1 MTNSHPSSSDSK
13 SSSSSFALLHTRIQK
28 WIWESGWTELKDIQ
42 ERSIPPI
49 LSAERDILICAA
61 TASGKTEA
69 AFLPILTTL
78 LNCTSD
84 KGTVLYIS
92 PLKALINDQFGRLEQ
107 LCEALEIPIIPW
119 HGDITESLKSR
130 FRKIP
135 EGILLITPE
144 SLEATFMRNGHGLAG
159 LFKGLRY
166 VVVDELHSFVGS
178 ERGRQLQSL
187 MHRIDAVLRRDV
199 PRIGLSATIGDMSLA
214 ADFLRSGAGSRV
226 LLVQS
231 DEGAQEL
238 KVLVKGYVKG
248 SPSQQSLSS
257 ASSIAIN
264 QGYSETLDPKVAIGE
279 DLFRRLRGA
288 NNLVFP
294 NSRQKVE
301 YFADYLREK
310 SLAEKV
316 PNEFWPHHG
325 SLSKGIREETE
336 AALKR
341 KDLPATAICTTTL
354 ELGIDIGSV
363 KSVAQVGAAPSVAA
377 LRQRLGRSG
386 RRRGEPAILRTYI
399 IEEEV
404 VTTSAPGVLLRE
416 ELILAIAQ
424 VRLLI
429 AGWYEPPR
437 PAALHL
443 STLIQQL
450 LSTLSQYGGMQAK
463 DAWNLLCSSGPFK
476 NVSPKDFIEL
486 LRELGKKEILTQES
500 GGLLLHGPQGEK
512 ITAHYSFYASFQGDD
527 EYRIVCDSHSLGSVP
542 VKRPIFPGS
551 YVIFAGKRWVVSAIN
566 QDKKTIEVRADRAGS
581 PPAFGRSGS
590 IMIHDRVREEMRDIL
605 SSSTAELFLD
615 SVANNLLQEAR
626 ISYKEMNLTA
636 HRVIELESVLFLF
649 LWKGDWIQE
658 TAVLLLKTE
667 GINATNDGLYISVQN
682 SSLQEIRNAVL
693 KIESTRPALENILR
707 GVRNIQQEKWD
718 YLLPQSLALRNF
730 ASHALDIPGAVSALK
745 DLVIMDR

>member
-1 MTNSHPSSSDSK
+1 MTNSHLSGSDSE

-28 WIWESGWTELKDIQ
+28 WIWESGWTELKDVQ
-42 ERSIPPI
+42 EKSIPPI
-49 LSAERDILICAA
+49 LSAERDILISAA

-69 AFLPILTTL
+69 AFLPILTNL
-78 LNCTSD
+78 LNRTSD

-107 LCEALEIPIIPW
+107 LCEALEIPITPW

-130 FRKIP
+130 FRKTP

-166 VVVDELHSFVGS
+166 VVVDELHAFIGS

-187 MHRIDAVLRRDV
+187 MHRIDAVLGRDV

-226 LLVQS
+226 LFVQS

-238 KVLVKGYVKG
+238 KVLVKGYVRG
-248 SPSQQSLSS
+248 SPSQQSQSS
-257 ASSIAIN
+257 ASSIDIN
-264 QGYSETLDPKVAIGE
+264 QGYSETLDPEVAIGE
-279 DLFRRLRGA
+279 DLFRKLRGA
-288 NNLVFP
+288 NHLVFP

-336 AALKR
+336 ATLKR
-341 KDLPATAICTTTL
+341 RELPATAICTTTL

-363 KSVAQVGAAPSVAA
+363 KSVAQIGAAPSVAA

-386 RRRGEPAILRTYI
+386 RRRGEPAILRSYI
-399 IEEEV
+399 VEEEV
-404 VTTSAPGVLLRE
+404 ETTSAPGVLLRE

-463 DAWNLLCSSGPFK
+463 DAWNLLCSSGPFR
-476 NVSPKDFIEL
+476 NVSPVDFIEL
-486 LRELGKKEILTQES
+486 LRELGKKQILTQDS

-512 ITAHYSFYASFQGDD
+512 ITAHYSFYASFQVDD
-527 EYRIVCDSHSLGSVP
+527 EYRIICDSHPLGSVP
-542 VKRPIFPGS
+542 ITRPISPGS
-551 YVIFAGKRWVVSAIN
+551 YVIFAGKRWIVSAIH
-566 QDKKTIEVRADRAGS
+566 QDKKIIEVRADRAGS
-581 PPAFGRSGS
+581 PLRFGGSGS
-590 IMIHDRVREEMRDIL
+590 IMTHDRVREEMREIL
-605 SSSTAELFLD
+605 SSSTTEAFLD
-615 SVANNLLQEAR
+615 SVANDLLQDAR
-626 ISYKEMNLTA
+626 DRYNELNLA
-636 HRVIELESVLFLF
+636 SKSVIELQSVLFLF

-658 TAVLLLKTE
+658 TAALLLKTQ
-667 GINATNDGLYISVQN
+667 GINATNDGVCISVRN
-682 SSLQEIRNAVL
+682 SSLQQIRDAVL
-693 KIESTRPALENILR
+693 RIEANEPTLEKILGGVGNIH
-707 GVRNIQQEKWD
+707 QERWD
-718 YLLPQSLALRNF
+718 FLLPQSLALRNY
-730 ASHALDIPGAVSALK
+730 ASHALDIPGAVSALN